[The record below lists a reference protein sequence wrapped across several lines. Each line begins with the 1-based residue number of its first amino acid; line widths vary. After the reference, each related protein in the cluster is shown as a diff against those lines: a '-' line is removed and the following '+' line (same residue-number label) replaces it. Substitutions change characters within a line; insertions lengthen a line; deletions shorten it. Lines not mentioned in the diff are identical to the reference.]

1 MVDTQAC
8 DTEVILEQLHLRGL
22 KWCMGKGGNG
32 AEFEVMYNKFNIDR
46 ICTYALSSSQKYT
59 TTNTSVACTYNCEQ

>member
-1 MVDTQAC
+1 
-8 DTEVILEQLHLRGL
+8 
-22 KWCMGKGGNG
+22 MGKGGNG